1 MRKRT
6 ENRPGLTHS
15 ALAVSLSLL
24 LPLGPAL
31 VASGAHADASTGSDA
46 VGSAP
51 RQTLVVAPDGHR
63 GAAGTPQHPLATVRE
78 AVRRLPSGGVVEMR
92 GGHYSQRIR
101 LYRVR
106 GITIRPYRHE
116 HVVLDGRTLTP
127 RGTSAMVD
135 IAGSRHVVVER
146 LDITGYTTRKL
157 GVVPIGIYVHG
168 ASAHVTVRGNHVHA
182 MGNDNPTLGSFDIN
196 AHGIAVY
203 GDRPHH
209 AISDLTI
216 TRNTVDHLVLGASE
230 SVVVNGNVDGW
241 RITRNLIHDNNN
253 IGIDAI
259 GCEPTLPAPYRYR
272 QVNRARNGEIADN
285 TVYNI
290 ISRGNPAYYEG
301 GGWCNCADGI
311 YVDGGTRIRVE
322 RNRVARDDIGIEVA
336 AENPHGSA
344 DHVTVADNAVT
355 RSAFVGITTGGY
367 CDGRPGCGGV
377 RTGRSFAN
385 RFVNNTLYA
394 DNRLDDG
401 SPELLIQYYAHD
413 NTFENNILYATDAD
427 HAVLGTVPRAQ
438 HDGVSTRNRIDH
450 NLYFATGG
458 RPSQASF
465 GSLGRTYVGW
475 RAYRRATGLDR
486 HSRFVAP
493 RLRDPVHG
501 NLHLRRHSPAVDAG
515 VRLPASVVGRLDID
529 RQPRVRGSRIDIG
542 ADERRH

>member
-1 MRKRT
+1 MRKRVG
-6 ENRPGLTHS
+6 NRSVLKHS
-15 ALAVSLSLL
+15 AVGVTVSLL
-24 LPLGPAL
+24 LPLGPAVL
-31 VASGAHADASTGSDA
+31 AAGAHSGRSAGSHVA
-46 VGSAP
+46 GSAHP
-51 RQTLVVAPDGHR
+51 RTLVVATDGHR
-63 GAAGTPQHPLATVRE
+63 GAAGTLRHPLATVRE
-78 AVRRLPSGGVVEMR
+78 AVRRLPSGGVIDMR
-92 GGHYSQRIR
+92 GGRYSQRI
-101 LYRVR
+101 LLHRVR
-106 GITIRPYRHE
+106 GITVRPYRHE
-116 HVVLDGRTLTP
+116 HVVLDGSALTP
-127 RGTSAMVD
+127 RRTSAMVD
-135 IAGSRHVVVER
+135 VASSTHVVVEG
-146 LDITGYTTRKL
+146 LGITGYATRRL

-168 ASAHVTVRGNHVHA
+168 ASSHVTVRGNHVHA
-182 MGNDNPTLGSFDIN
+182 MGNYNPTLGSFDIN

-259 GCEPTLPAPYRYR
+259 GFEPTLPAPYRYR

-290 ISRGNPAYYEG
+290 ISKGNPAYYEG

-344 DHVTVADNAVT
+344 DHVTVADNAVS

-450 NLYFATGG
+450 NLYFASGAG
-458 RPSQASF
+458 PAQATF

-486 HSRFVAP
+486 HSRFIRP
-493 RLRDPVHG
+493 RLRGPAHG
-501 NLHLRRHSPAVDAG
+501 DLHLRRHSPAVDAG
-515 VRLPASVVGRLDID
+515 VRLPTSVVGRLDID
-529 RQPRVRGSRIDIG
+529 RRPRVRGPRIDIG
-542 ADERRH
+542 ADERP